1 MLIALDPL
9 ALTTPLVLRSPLDLD
24 GGRGVTKTDYIRV
37 DLRVDHPSV
46 LATEMAEALGLSP
59 SAVAVKG
66 EPRGPHRPDRPVDSR
81 RALWPW
87 HYASF
92 SFGEGEGHEQLHAA
106 FGIVENRATQIA
118 RITESG
124 GHVRLNVFAA
134 PAFGWGVEIDTNE
147 LRLLVRCG
155 VTLGIDIHRDPDEGP
170 DAPST

>member
-1 MLIALDPL
+1 VA
-9 ALTTPLVLRSPLDLD
+9 
-24 GGRGVTKTDYIRV
+24 KTDYIRV
-37 DLRVDHPSV
+37 NLRVDHPS
-46 LATEMAEALGLSP
+46 LPATEMAEALGLSP
-59 SAVAVKG
+59 AVVGVMG
-66 EPRGPHRPDRPVDSR
+66 EPRGHPRKDRPVGSR

-92 SFGEGEGHEQLHAA
+92 SFGEGEGHEQLHWAL
-106 FGIVENRATQIA
+106 GIVENRAAQIA

-134 PAFGWGVEIDTNE
+134 PAFGWGVEIDANQ

-155 VTLGIDIHRDPDEGP
+155 VTLGIDIHRDPDDGP